1 MRSIALYSGG
11 KDSTYSVYL
20 AMQQGHEIER
30 LVVIY
35 PKNRESYM
43 YHIPMIDRTRYQA
56 EAMGIPRDVYHI
68 GDSMEELRGVLE
80 NYDVDAVVSGA
91 IASNYQKTK
100 IEEVCTDLGLISYA
114 PLWGKDQEMIL
125 RDMLQAGMK
134 IMILGVYAYGLDETY
149 LGRVIDEE
157 VLESLKK
164 LEEKYR
170 INISGE
176 GGEYETFVLDAP
188 FFSKRIEVR
197 DIVTRWNGIRGEIVD
212 MRIELRQK

>member
-11 KDSTYSVYL
+11 KDSTYSIYL

-35 PKNRESYM
+35 PKNSESYM

-157 VLESLKK
+157 VLASLKK

-197 DIVTRWNGIRGEIVD
+197 DIVTRWDGIRGEIVD